1 VVPPPIELTPEQRKS
16 LRRQQRRAIGRVA
29 ERIHYVL
36 LFARGYPVS
45 QIASLYLVDERT
57 VVTWLERYH
66 TLGVGGL
73 DDLPRSGRPRR
84 AGAAAQAETLR
95 CLDTP
100 PEATGA
106 ERTTWT
112 RRLLRRH
119 LEERLGYSLS
129 WSSVTR
135 LIARLDFVW
144 RRPKLGLKPVEGADE
159 ARAAHQAILGTA
171 RAVYPGAPH
180 LYADECDVHQLP
192 VVRGQYQ
199 RRGQQREV
207 PTPGSNAK
215 QPVFGFL
222 NVTTGQ
228 WHYWLTPRRR
238 SVEFIGCLH
247 ELYQEYTA
255 GPILLYLDNGSIH
268 KSQLTLRW
276 LEHHRRFVVIYLPA
290 YSGHK
295 SNPVEK
301 VWWALK
307 DACAAN
313 EMYASLEAVQDA
325 IHGFFARFD
334 RTAAVRLTAKYV
346 PAPRLFL
353 DPPANS
359 QSDERLPLAA

>member
-1 VVPPPIELTPEQRKS
+1 MVEPISLTPEEQKN
-16 LRRQQRRAIGRVA
+16 LRRQQRRALGRIA

-36 LFARGYPVS
+36 LFARGYPLH
-45 QIASLYLVDERT
+45 QIATLYQVDERT
-57 VVTWLERYH
+57 VSAWLERYRQA
-66 TLGVGGL
+66 GVAGL
-73 DDLPRSGRPRR
+73 DDLPRSGRPRL
-84 AGAAAQAETLR
+84 ASAAASAEATR
-95 CLDTP
+95 CLDAAP
-100 PEATGA
+100 GEMGA

-112 RRLLRRH
+112 RRLLGRH
-119 LEERLGYSLS
+119 LGERLGYSLS
-129 WSSVTR
+129 DSSLTR
-135 LIARLDFVW
+135 LIARLGFVF
-144 RRPKLGLKPVEGADE
+144 RRPKLGLKPVEGATQERE
-159 ARAAHQAILGTA
+159 ASRAIIGTA
-171 RAVYPGAPH
+171 RALYPEAPH

-228 WHYWLTPRRR
+228 WHYWLTARRR
-238 SVEFIGCLH
+238 SVEFLGCLH
-247 ELYQEYTA
+247 ELYREYAA

-268 KSQLTLRW
+268 TSQLTLRW
-276 LEHHRRFVVIYLPA
+276 LEHHPRFVVIYLPA

-307 DACAAN
+307 EACAAN

-334 RTAAVRLTAKYV
+334 RTAALRLTAKYV
-346 PAPRLFL
+346 PTPKLFL
-353 DPPANS
+353 DPPASS
-359 QSDERLPLAA
+359 QLDERLPLAA